1 MVLSNTRHFQ
11 PQPPLHSSLG
21 GTPECF
27 QADGSESWSS
37 HKDSWSPV
45 GISRMAFH
53 RQHREVAAN
62 FWGHEASRKAT
73 GLIEGPHNPEQQQ
86 SWGSWKG
93 GKGVLVQCLRA
104 PLCTGEAGVWASQ
117 AFWGGSGCI
126 CTFSCHQ
133 WLWRLPTV
141 WCMSS
146 LVSPMFIPSSWGTY
160 WGLGFEGISE
170 EQPKNISLTARD
182 ECPDPAASPALIP
195 TFLATLTR
203 SLPKPEPLPFGSSP
217 FIQALSQPNP
227 SGPS

>member
-1 MVLSNTRHFQ
+1 MSPLEQNRIGVRGRGK
-11 PQPPLHSSLG
+11 PPLGALQHSALPASAPPPFLFG

-53 RQHREVAAN
+53 CQHREVAAN

-117 AFWGGSGCI
+117 AFGGGEVAAFAHSPVISGSGGCPQ
-126 CTFSCHQ
+126 CGACPHLCRQCSYH
-133 WLWRLPTV
+133 P
-141 WCMSS
+141 
-146 LVSPMFIPSSWGTY
+146 PGGTY

-195 TFLATLTR
+195 TFLATPTR
-203 SLPKPEPLPFGSSP
+203 SLP
-217 FIQALSQPNP
+217 QT
-227 SGPS
+227 